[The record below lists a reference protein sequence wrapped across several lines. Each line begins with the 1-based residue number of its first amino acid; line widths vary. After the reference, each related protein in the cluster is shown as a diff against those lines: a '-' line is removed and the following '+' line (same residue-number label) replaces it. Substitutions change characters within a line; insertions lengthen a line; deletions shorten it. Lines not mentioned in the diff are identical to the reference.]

1 MKKNI
6 LITDTVKDIKL
17 EKKILS
23 EFNLSFKNINKIKN
37 KEFIKFDGI
46 LTGHHITFNEK
57 MLSKFPN
64 CKAIVR
70 YGAGYDNIDIKTA
83 KKKGIKVFNVPE
95 YGSNEVADFAIS
107 MTMSF
112 LKNLNTFY
120 FNILNKNK
128 LNFWKY
134 DLGYFYRRLS
144 KN

>member
-57 MLSKFPN
+57 ML
-64 CKAIVR
+64 
-70 YGAGYDNIDIKTA
+70 
-83 KKKGIKVFNVPE
+83 
-95 YGSNEVADFAIS
+95 
-107 MTMSF
+107 
-112 LKNLNTFY
+112 
-120 FNILNKNK
+120 
-128 LNFWKY
+128 
-134 DLGYFYRRLS
+134 
-144 KN
+144 